1 MKRIGKLAASA
12 LLGLLAASYG
22 PMGTTLAQDASD
34 KPFGTGSK
42 APELDIE
49 HWVSNG
55 RGAFKPVTKF
65 EDGHV
70 YVVEFWATWCGPC
83 IASMP
88 HLAET
93 QDKYKDKKVQ
103 LISISDEDLETV
115 NGFLEQEVSGNE
127 EQTYGELTKAYCL
140 TADPDRSVYKDYMDA
155 AKQNGIPTAF
165 IVGKKGLIEW
175 IGHPMEMDEPLEQIV
190 ADKWD
195 LEAAVKKFEVE
206 MEAQEAM
213 MKAQRAL
220 QGAFAKFQE
229 GDFETGLKMLDKVI
243 AETENKDLV
252 VQLRGL
258 KLNVLMESGAFE
270 EAEII
275 PVAKEVLAAM
285 AAEPM
290 AINNIAWAISEKTEA
305 GVFTDKAFLGEVAA
319 IAEKAAAALTNK
331 DEDWQVWDTAGHLYF
346 QADNLDK
353 AIETQKKA
361 VANPNSKE
369 APEVAQFLAK
379 LEALKK

>member
-12 LLGLLAASYG
+12 LLGLLTATYG
-22 PMGTTLAQDASD
+22 PVGSTVAQDATD
-34 KPFGTGSK
+34 KPFGIGSK
-42 APELDIE
+42 APDLDVQ
-49 HWVSNG
+49 HWVSDG

-65 EDGHV
+65 EEGHV

-83 IASMP
+83 ISSMP

-103 LISISDEDLETV
+103 LISISDEDMDTV
-115 NGFLEQEVSGNE
+115 NEFLEQEVRGNE
-127 EQTYGELTKAYCL
+127 AQTYGELTKAYCL
-140 TADPDRSVYKDYMDA
+140 TTDPDRSVHKDFMEA
-155 AKQNGIPTAF
+155 ANQNGIPTAF

-190 ADKWD
+190 TDKWD
-195 LEAAVKKFEVE
+195 LELAVKKFETE
-206 MEAQEAM
+206 MEAQKAM

-243 AETENKDLV
+243 AETENKEMV
-252 VQLRGL
+252 IQLRGL
-258 KLNVLMESGAFE
+258 KLNVLMESGSFE
-270 EAEII
+270 EADII
-275 PVAKEVLAAM
+275 PVAKEVLGAM
-285 AAEPM
+285 ASDPM
-290 AINNIAWAISEKTEA
+290 AINNIAWLISEKTEA

-319 IAEKAAAALTNK
+319 IAEKAAAAMTNK

-353 AIETQKKA
+353 AIEAQKKA
-361 VANPNSKE
+361 ADNPNSSQ